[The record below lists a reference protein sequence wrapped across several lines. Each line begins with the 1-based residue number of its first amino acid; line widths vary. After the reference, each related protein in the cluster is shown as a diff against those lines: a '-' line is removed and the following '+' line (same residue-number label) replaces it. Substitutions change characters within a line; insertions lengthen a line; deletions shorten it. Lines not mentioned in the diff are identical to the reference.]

1 MSRALQT
8 NLGPARPAALK
19 PVRPVMSRATRA
31 ILAILA
37 AAILFAAAAACVK
50 GLGGAVPVFQV
61 MLFRNLFALP
71 VLFPM
76 LRGMGGLR
84 ALRTSN
90 AAGHA
95 WRTFFGLVGM
105 GAVYYGYA
113 AMPLAAVTA
122 LGFAMPLFLTLLAVP
137 LLGETV
143 GWRRGSAV
151 LIGFAGV
158 LVMVRPWAEG
168 DVPLVPALIVLAGS
182 LSWALAMISIRRL
195 GEAGEPG
202 VSIVLWFAIGS
213 ALVSGI
219 LSLPGWIWP
228 EPWQWA
234 LLVGTGAVS
243 ALAQLLMTEAY
254 RSGEPTLVAPFEYSG
269 IVWTTLLG
277 VLFWAE
283 APDLWDGAGILILVA
298 SGLYIWHREMQLGLK
313 R

>member
-1 MSRALQT
+1 VNPAHPTASRA
-8 NLGPARPAALK
+8 K
-19 PVRPVMSRATRA
+19 RA

-37 AAILFAAAAACVK
+37 AAFLFAGAAAFVK
-50 GLGGAVPVFQV
+50 GLGGAVPILQV

-71 VLFPM
+71 ILLPM
-76 LRGMGGLR
+76 LRGAGGFA
-84 ALRTSN
+84 ALRTSH

-95 WRTFFGLVGM
+95 WRTFFGLIGM
-105 GAVYYGYA
+105 ATAYYGYA
-113 AMPLAAVTA
+113 TMPLAAVTA

-137 LLGETV
+137 LLGEKV

-151 LIGFAGV
+151 LTGFAGV
-158 LVMVRPWAEG
+158 LVMMRPWADG
-168 DVPLVPALIVLAGS
+168 GVLLVPSLIVLLGA

-195 GEAGEPG
+195 GEAGEAG
-202 VSIVLWFAIGS
+202 VSIVLWFALGS
-213 ALVSGI
+213 SLVSGVA
-219 LSLPGWIWP
+219 SLPGWIWP

-234 LLVGTGAVS
+234 LLIGTGAVS
-243 ALAQLLMTEAY
+243 AVAQVLMTEAY

-277 VLFWAE
+277 ALVWAE